1 MRRARWQRGSDA
13 LIAAA
18 NQLRLSRAAAKPGHI
33 RAQSSRRY
41 WAISVNRKPVSSL
54 VSLAAVLGL
63 LAAPVPALAQV
74 QANAPEADNPL
85 GLPESVTL
93 LGESNPNVRTAT
105 AVVNGDVITGTDVD
119 QRVALVTAANDQELS
134 AEDTQRLK
142 MQVLRN
148 LIDETLQIQEA
159 AAQEIEV
166 TDAEV
171 EQRYAAV
178 SQQNF
183 GQRDG
188 AMNAYL
194 QEIGSSP
201 NSLKRQIR
209 GELAWQRL
217 LRRNVAPFVSVSGE
231 EVNEQLERLEAS
243 RGTEEYRVGEIYLS
257 ATPESQATVE
267 QNARSI
273 VEQLRQGGS
282 FVAYARQYSE
292 ATTAAVGGDLGWV
305 RPGQLPAALAE
316 VVVQMQPGQLVGP
329 VPIPGGLSILY
340 LIDQRQV
347 LTADPRDAVLSLKQI
362 SIGFEPG
369 TTQAQA
375 TSRVESFA
383 RGVSQIRGCGDA
395 ENAAAALG
403 ASIVTNDQI
412 RVRSLPDALQNA
424 ILQLQIG
431 QVTPPFGSVEDGIRV
446 LMLCGRDDPQQ
457 SAGPDFETLMNQI
470 EDERIGKRAQ
480 RYLRDLRNDAYIEYN

>member
-63 LAAPVPALAQV
+63 LAAPMPALAQV

-183 GQRDG
+183 GQRNG

>member
-1 MRRARWQRGSDA
+1 M
-13 LIAAA
+13 
-18 NQLRLSRAAAKPGHI
+18 
-33 RAQSSRRY
+33 
-41 WAISVNRKPVSSL
+41 
-54 VSLAAVLGL
+54 LGL
-63 LAAPVPALAQV
+63 MAAPVPAIAQV
-74 QANAPEADNPL
+74 QADAPEAGNPL

-134 AEDTQRLK
+134 ADDFQRLK

-166 TDAEV
+166 TDQEV
-171 EQRYAAV
+171 EQRYNAV
-178 SQQNF
+178 AQQNF
-183 GQRDG
+183 GQKDG
-188 AMNAYL
+188 AMAAYL
-194 QEIGSSP
+194 QQVGSSP
-201 NSLKRQIR
+201 ASLKRQIR

-243 RGTEEYRVGEIYLS
+243 RGTEEFRLGEIFLS
-257 ATPESQATVE
+257 ATPESQAAV
-267 QNARSI
+267 QDNARRI

-282 FVAYARQYSE
+282 FVAYARQFSE
-292 ATTAAVGGDLGWV
+292 ASTAAVGGDLGWV
-305 RPGQLPAALAE
+305 RLGQLPAQLSE
-316 VVVQMQPGQLVGP
+316 VAGQMQPGQLVGP
-329 VPIPGGLSILY
+329 LPIPGGFSILY
-340 LIDQRQV
+340 LIDKRQV

-362 SIGFEPG
+362 SIGFDPG

-375 TSRVESFA
+375 AARVQAFTQ
-383 RGVSQIRGCGDA
+383 GVSQIRGCGDA
-395 ENAAAALG
+395 DSAAAALG
-403 ASIVTNDQI
+403 ASIVTNDEI
-412 RVRSLPDALQNA
+412 RVRSLPEALQNA

-431 QVTPPFGSVEDGIRV
+431 QTTPPFGSVEDGIRV
-446 LMLCGRDDPQQ
+446 LMLCGRDDPEQN
-457 SAGPDFETLMNQI
+457 AGPDFETLMNQI

-480 RYLRDLRNDAYIEYN
+480 RYLRDLRNDRSEEHTSELQSHS